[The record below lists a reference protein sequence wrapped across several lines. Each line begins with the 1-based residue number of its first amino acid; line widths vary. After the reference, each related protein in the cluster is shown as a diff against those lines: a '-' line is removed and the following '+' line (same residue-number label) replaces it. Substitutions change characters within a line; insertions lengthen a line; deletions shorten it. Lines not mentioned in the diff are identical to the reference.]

1 MGEKEA
7 AATSK
12 EGTGN
17 KMTQIW
23 TVVDTFNGREK
34 ALIAWIIIILAY
46 CLVNKKLRSSIRD
59 IAKLI
64 FASKLTLVF
73 AAMACYVTV
82 LVLILK
88 NLGVWDIS
96 LLKDTLFWFFG
107 TGVVLFM
114 NASKASGDPS
124 QIKKMFLES
133 FTLIVIL
140 EFIAN
145 LYSFHFLIEFMLVP
159 VLVMITGM
167 QMLANMEDKY
177 KISRKP
183 LTFILATYGFFVLFY
198 SVKVAAADMDNFLS
212 LHNLLSF
219 AIPPILTVAFLPL
232 IYVLALI
239 MAYEMLFIRLSI
251 FIKDNPKVL
260 SFARWRIFLAC
271 NLNLKKLNRFAD
283 LYTKQFTLVKSR
295 KDVLAVLNKV

>member
-1 MGEKEA
+1 M
-7 AATSK
+7 
-12 EGTGN
+12 N
-17 KMTQIW
+17 QIW
-23 TVVDTFNGREK
+23 TVAASFNGREK
-34 ALIAWIIIILAY
+34 ALVAWTIIILAY
-46 CLVNKKLRSSIRD
+46 CLVNKKLRSSIWD

-73 AAMACYVTV
+73 AAMAAYITV
-82 LVLILK
+82 LVMILK
-88 NLGVWDIS
+88 NLGMWDIS

-114 NASKASGDPS
+114 NTSKASGDPS
-124 QIKKMFLES
+124 QIKKMFRES

-167 QMLANMEDKY
+167 QVLANMEDKY

-183 LTFILATYGFFVLFY
+183 LTFILAVYGFFVLFY
-198 SVKVAAADMDNFLS
+198 SIRVAAGDMVNFLS
-212 LHNLLSF
+212 THNLLSF
-219 AIPPILTVAFLPL
+219 AIPPALTVAFLPL

-239 MAYEMLFIRLSI
+239 MAYETLFIRLSI
-251 FIKDNPKVL
+251 FIKSNPAL
-260 SFARWRIFLAC
+260 LAFARWRVFLAC
-271 NLNLKKLNRFAD
+271 NLNLKKLNKFAD
-283 LYTKQFTLVKSR
+283 LYTKQFTQVKSR
-295 KDVLAVLNKV
+295 KDVLLLLKNA